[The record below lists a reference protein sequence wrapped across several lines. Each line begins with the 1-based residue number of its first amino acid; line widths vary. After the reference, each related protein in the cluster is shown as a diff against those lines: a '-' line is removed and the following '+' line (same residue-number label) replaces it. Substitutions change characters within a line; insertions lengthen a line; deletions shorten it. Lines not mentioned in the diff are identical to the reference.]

1 MTNEEIATK
10 VRPIAEKYLCEDGNG
25 IKLDADIRKEYGG
38 DSLDIVQIVMDV
50 ERAFSISI
58 SDEAVD
64 SINTVQDIV
73 DEVKRH
79 ILD

>member
-1 MTNEEIATK
+1 MTKEEIAAK
-10 VRPIAEKYLCEDGNG
+10 VKPIAAKYLCENEND
-25 IKLDADIRKEYGG
+25 IQLDANIREEYGG

-50 ERAFSISI
+50 EHAFSISI
-58 SDEAVD
+58 SDEAAD

>member
-1 MTNEEIATK
+1 MTKEEIVAK
-10 VRPIAEKYLCEDGNG
+10 VKPIAAKYLYEDEND
-25 IKLDADIRKEYGG
+25 IQLDANIREEYGG

-50 ERAFSISI
+50 EHAFSISI

-73 DEVKRH
+73 DEVKRNV
-79 ILD
+79 LN

>member
-1 MTNEEIATK
+1 MTKEEIAAK
-10 VRPIAEKYLCEDGNG
+10 VKSIAAKYLCEDEND
-25 IKLDADIRKEYGG
+25 IQLDANIREEYGG

-50 ERAFSISI
+50 EHAFSISI
-58 SDEAVD
+58 SDEAAD